1 MPRISASLRSAGSI
15 VGRGRIRSPRAANAV
30 AGGAAATVPAAPSA
44 FAQTNQTT
52 AIGSGPT
59 VVSWTAPNNGGA
71 TITSYSITYKW
82 ISQDSGEAMAPVTL
96 HTTSQAGTSYS
107 IAEAL
112 NHGWPPD
119 NANVGSQPRWREGN
133 VGYSVIV
140 TATNSVGTGP
150 AGTYG
155 FNTSGGS

>member
-1 MPRISASLRSAGSI
+1 MPRIKASLRSAGSI
-15 VGRGRIRSPRAANAV
+15 VGGGRIRAPRAANAV
-30 AGGAAATVPAAPSA
+30 AGGGGATLPSAPSA

-82 ISQDSGEAMAPVTL
+82 VSDDSGGTYDITL
-96 HTTSQAGTSYS
+96 TTSSQAGVSYS

-112 NHGWPPD
+112 NHGLPPD
-119 NANVGSQPRWREGN
+119 NAGVGSQPRWREGN
-133 VGYSVIV
+133 VGYQVIV
-140 TATNSVGTGP
+140 RAVNSVGTGP
-150 AGTYG
+150 AGTYS

>member
-1 MPRISASLRSAGSI
+1 MASRNRVSSRTSPSI
-15 VGRGRIRSPRAANAV
+15 VGSGRIASGRAVSAA
-30 AGGAAATVPAAPSA
+30 AGVVATVPAAPSA

-82 ISQDSGEAMAPVTL
+82 VSDDSGATYDITL
-96 HTTSQAGTSYS
+96 TTSSQAGVSYS

-112 NHGWPPD
+112 NHGLPPD
-119 NANVGSQPRWREGN
+119 NPGVGSQPRWREGN
-133 VGYSVIV
+133 VGYQVIV
-140 TATNSVGTGP
+140 SAVNSVGTGP
-150 AGTYG
+150 AGTYS

>member
-1 MPRISASLRSAGSI
+1 
-15 VGRGRIRSPRAANAV
+15 
-30 AGGAAATVPAAPSA
+30 VPSAPSA

-82 ISQDSGEAMAPVTL
+82 VSDDSGGTYDITL
-96 HTTSQAGTSYS
+96 TTSSQAGVSYS

-112 NHGWPPD
+112 NHGYPPD
-119 NANVGSQPRWREGN
+119 NPGVGSQPRWREGN
-133 VGYSVIV
+133 VGYQVIV
-140 TATNSVGTGP
+140 RAVNSVGTGP

>member
-1 MPRISASLRSAGSI
+1 MASRNRVSSRTSPSI
-15 VGRGRIRSPRAANAV
+15 VGSGRIASGRAAGPA
-30 AGGAAATVPAAPSA
+30 AGGGGATVPAAPSA
-44 FAQTNQTT
+44 FAQTNATT

-71 TITSYSITYKW
+71 TITSYSITYKYV
-82 ISQDSGEAMAPVTL
+82 SNDAGETFNITL
-96 HTTSQAGTSYS
+96 TTSSQAGTSYS

-112 NHGWPPD
+112 SHGAAPD
-119 NANVGSQPRWREGN
+119 SAGVGAQPRWREGN
-133 VGYSVIV
+133 VGYQVIV

-150 AGTYG
+150 AGTYS